1 MSTHLRHH
9 IRLCTRHATALAAG
23 GVAVLLCHAATVGAA
38 TSRAPRA
45 AAAATRAPAA
55 APARGDGGRWNL
67 ADSPGWYPAF
77 DAESS
82 AVAIGRRLNAPFVR
96 APFRGGAR
104 SIDDL
109 GRMICRQLHHRNADS
124 LLALCVADSEF
135 RDVLW
140 REFPQSRPATGLT
153 WEDGWTPLQQ
163 RLISGCASAVED
175 EGGRALEY
183 QSIRADSVAHYRNF
197 TLYQRVTLTAKDDT
211 GGIRRMRWLRAIAE
225 RRGRY
230 KIYSTTD

>member
-1 MSTHLRHH
+1 
-9 IRLCTRHATALAAG
+9 
-23 GVAVLLCHAATVGAA
+23 V
-38 TSRAPRA
+38 
-45 AAAATRAPAA
+45 
-55 APARGDGGRWNL
+55 GGRL
-67 ADSPGWYPAF
+67 
-77 DAESS
+77 
-82 AVAIGRRLNAPFVR
+82 
-96 APFRGGAR
+96 
-104 SIDDL
+104 
-109 GRMICRQLHHRNADS
+109 
-124 LLALCVADSEF
+124 
-135 RDVLW
+135 
-140 REFPQSRPATGLT
+140 
-153 WEDGWTPLQQ
+153 TPLQQ